1 MKACCVKHCR
11 SESFRGCG
19 ISFYRIPRKEPI
31 RQKWL
36 DAIGY
41 VPKRK
46 NPVVCS
52 SHFRPE
58 ELAFSGM
65 RPLVIPDAVP
75 SIFPT
80 EPTAPLIAQYS
91 PGPSQSATDT
101 LDSDA
106 STEEPQELLKQAS
119 DSDASTEEPQEH
131 LRQVSDSDAST
142 EEPQETLRQVFSV
155 SNASTKPQDPLRQ
168 DTKQCRFCGKY
179 SKDCIPISP
188 THLASF
194 TTKLAFNDNV
204 VQFSEALPKT
214 VCKDCEAKLQI
225 VYDFVKYA
233 KAAQEL
239 LINVEEDG
247 EEMVEVKNEY
257 EDDDE
262 TYDRLEEDNNSD
274 EERQD
279 KKVDLFT
286 MGQTVYIK
294 ENQKR
299 KIVTISGVKPKKAK
313 VIKSESGNE
322 ETKKVNNRKEKV
334 IDRDDTNV
342 ETDNI
347 GLFNSDTRTN
357 KPGVAGFTKRVFV
370 HKVRIDGNS

>member
-1 MKACCVKHCR
+1 MKACCIKFCR

-31 RQKWL
+31 RQKWI

-46 NPVVCS
+46 NAVVCS

-58 ELAFSGM
+58 ELSFSGL

-91 PGPSQSATDT
+91 PGPSQSAADI

-106 STEEPQELLKQAS
+106 STEDPQEL
-119 DSDASTEEPQEH
+119 

-142 EEPQETLRQVFSV
+142 EEPQETLRQVSYSDASTEEPLRQVFSV
-155 SNASTKPQDPLRQ
+155 SNASTKSLDPLRQ

-179 SKDCIPISP
+179 SQDCIPISP
-188 THLASF
+188 SHLASF
-194 TTKLAFNDNV
+194 TTKLAFNDIV

-214 VCKDCEAKLQI
+214 VCKDCDGKLQV

-239 LINVEEDG
+239 LMNVEDG
-247 EEMVEVKNEY
+247 EEMLEVKNEY
-257 EDDDE
+257 EDDNE
-262 TYDRLEEDNNSD
+262 TYDRLEDSNSD
-274 EERQD
+274 EERKD
-279 KKVDLFT
+279 RIVDSFT
-286 MGQTVYIK
+286 VGETVYIK

-299 KIVTISGVKPKKAK
+299 QSVTISGVKLKKAK

-322 ETKKVNNRKEKV
+322 TKPMSDRKKEV
-334 IDRDDTNV
+334 IDRDDTND
-342 ETDNI
+342 EADNI

-357 KPGVAGFTKRVFV
+357 KLGDAKFAKRVFV